1 MRLARRSGAPSTP
14 IDGRVEAHPSGNH
27 ATLYANHMSIH
38 IGPEITPLLSRARML
53 LGLTQKGLGEL
64 FGVSLRTAHRWEL
77 GKSYPSITQVHEL
90 AAAVFPHD
98 AGLAAQLA
106 SEAGTTLE
114 GLGLVTPPAP
124 APPPAPVV
132 VPGPPPRAFPPIAL
146 MVDSIVLAS
155 IDAAATLGATGARE
169 AVPTIL
175 RAAFSRARG
184 LGLTTDEIDEALSS
198 GQGLPKR

>member
-1 MRLARRSGAPSTP
+1 M
-14 IDGRVEAHPSGNH
+14 H
-27 ATLYANHMSIH
+27 
-38 IGPEITPLLSRARML
+38 EI
-53 LGLTQKGLGEL
+53 
-64 FGVSLRTAHRWEL
+64 
-77 GKSYPSITQVHEL
+77 

-98 AGLAAQLA
+98 ASLAAQLA

-124 APPPAPVV
+124 LPPAPPTPSPPAPVV

-169 AVPTIL
+169 AVPTLL

-184 LGLTTDEIDEALSS
+184 LGLTTEEIDEALSS
-198 GQGLPKR
+198 AAGVAPKR